1 MGLIKLMFLPMR
13 MLTWPVMAPLRMMM
27 WPFKM
32 AFRFVTVMLLLAQ
45 LMVTLFL
52 AAMFVIFTVVP
63 TIMVGLYGL
72 YWVMKKC
79 AREGWRSSEKCIC
92 ACPRHVGLNHN
103 WTKNSVCSTQ

>member
-1 MGLIKLMFLPMR
+1 MMFLPMR
-13 MLTWPVMAPLRMMM
+13 MLTRPVMAPLLMMM

-52 AAMFVIFTVVP
+52 AAVFVIFTVVP

-72 YWVMKKC
+72 YWVMKKM
-79 AREGWRSSEKCIC
+79 RMGRIRKFGKVHMRMPS
-92 ACPRHVGLNHN
+92 PRRF
-103 WTKNSVCSTQ
+103 KP

>member
-13 MLTWPVMAPLRMMM
+13 MLMWPAMAPLRMMM
-27 WPFKM
+27 WPFKI

-63 TIMVGLYGL
+63 TIIVGLYGL
-72 YWVMKKC
+72 YWVMKKM
-79 AREGWRSSEKCIC
+79 RMGRIRKFGKVHVRTPS
-92 ACPRHVGLNHN
+92 PRRFKL
-103 WTKNSVCSTQ
+103 

>member
-1 MGLIKLMFLPMR
+1 MGLIKLMFLSMR

-27 WPFKM
+27 WPFKV

-52 AAMFVIFTVVP
+52 TAMFVIFTVVP

-72 YWVMKKC
+72 YWVMKKMRMGRI
-79 AREGWRSSEKCIC
+79 REFGKVHMRMPS
-92 ACPRHVGLNHN
+92 PRRFNP
-103 WTKNSVCSTQ
+103 